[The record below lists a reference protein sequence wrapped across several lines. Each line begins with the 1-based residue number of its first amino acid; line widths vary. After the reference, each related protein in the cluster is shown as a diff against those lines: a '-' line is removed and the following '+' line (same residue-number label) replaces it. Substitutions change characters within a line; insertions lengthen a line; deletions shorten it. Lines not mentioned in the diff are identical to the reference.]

1 MFHRRRRMVAPI
13 NSVKHYVQNEN
24 SQLASGAIRTMPVA
38 TAVAQDAIV
47 NTDDVTE
54 GSVVKNV
61 YIEHWVKSFA
71 AAGTDTKFQFL
82 LEKVVSGQA
91 SVTFA
96 QLNNLA
102 AYPNKKNVLFFSQ
115 GVIGDL
121 TTQSIPVVRNW
132 FKNPKPRMGLGDV
145 LVATLSATAE
155 VIQNC
160 GFMTYKE
167 YK

>member
-1 MFHRRRRMVAPI
+1 MRHRRMLAPI

-24 SQLASGAIRTMPVA
+24 AQVASGAVRVMPVA
-38 TAVAQDAIV
+38 TAVAQEAI
-47 NTDDVTE
+47 TAPDEVTE
-54 GSVVKNV
+54 GSIVKNV

-71 AAGTDTKFQFL
+71 NAGEDTKFQFI

-91 SVTFA
+91 SATFA
-96 QLNNLA
+96 QMNNLS
-102 AYPNKKNVLFFSQ
+102 AYPNKKNILFFSQ

-121 TTQSIPVVRNW
+121 TTQAIPVVRNW
-132 FKNPKPRMGLGDV
+132 FKNPKARMGLGDV
-145 LVATLSATAE
+145 LVATLSATAA